1 MQHRTGS
8 FKGEA
13 EESCAGKLQ
22 RKRMAELMDTDR
34 RGKRTQLLSPQQ
46 ENQRAQQQRAAGR
59 DEEAAIRPR
68 DRIPD

>member
-1 MQHRTGS
+1 
-8 FKGEA
+8 
-13 EESCAGKLQ
+13 
-22 RKRMAELMDTDR
+22 MAELMDTDR
-34 RGKRTQLLSPQQ
+34 SGKRAQLLSPQQ